1 MCKPTSS
8 PVSAYIRGL
17 SLGGSQSISTPQ
29 SLRTKFLS
37 GIQNSDVLETTL
49 KGNSASVTICLAKR
63 RWPRWVGCPNPYI
76 TNSSLRNPRGAF
88 LQGDV
93 VWDFSPLKCRC
104 CPELQ
109 GSCPTNCLLII
120 GQTAGS
126 RDALGFT
133 RAVQRTAFGRLIL
146 SYLTVT
152 DRCHVWRIEAKSA
165 VRDEAGEIGEGKTG
179 LLGHEAV
186 LI

>member
-1 MCKPTSS
+1 
-8 PVSAYIRGL
+8 
-17 SLGGSQSISTPQ
+17 
-29 SLRTKFLS
+29 
-37 GIQNSDVLETTL
+37 
-49 KGNSASVTICLAKR
+49 
-63 RWPRWVGCPNPYI
+63 
-76 TNSSLRNPRGAF
+76 
-88 LQGDV
+88 